1 VKITI
6 KQMAE
11 KLGVEVDVARGLV
24 RFLEVSGA
32 VTKLDETVP
41 PAGGKGKGQNV
52 YDLDENALVSQ
63 VVKIVTKIVE

>member
-1 VKITI
+1 MKITI

-41 PAGGKGKGQNV
+41 PVGGKGKGQNIYEMDKLAFSAKV
-52 YDLDENALVSQ
+52 NGFIA
-63 VVKIVTKIVE
+63 KIIA